1 MFFEVIIYAIVCAI
15 GIWGIKM
22 MVTFMYHFL
31 CFNFIRIVA
40 FLFTA
45 FFGFIVIFHGEIH
58 GSRQQ
63 KIIYIGL
70 FLFTLFEFARQY
82 YINNRAGIIN
92 FINFVLNILQTLIN
106 TVKFILKIGHKTG
119 RFLVDVKT
127 GVHSGKKQLER
138 EREDFENEKL
148 WFEEEK
154 RQQQAEWEKIYKEWE
169 KLIKERE
176 EFERRSGQQ
185 TYNEKKAEYKESS
198 KKEEKQEQGRYFSEF
213 ASFNLQD
220 FNKNDPYRVLGCQ
233 KGDSA
238 DTIKKAW
245 KKLQMKYHPDRVDK
259 SWSLAQM
266 EEGKTISQL
275 INWAK
280 EKLC

>member
-1 MFFEVIIYAIVCAI
+1 MFFEVIIYAIVCAV

-22 MVTFMYHFL
+22 MVAFMYHFL

-45 FFGFIVIFHGEIH
+45 FFGFIVIFYGEIH

-82 YINNRAGIIN
+82 YINNRAGIIS

-154 RQQQAEWEKIYKEWE
+154 RQQKAEWEKIYKEWE

-176 EFERRSGQQ
+176 EFERKSGRQ
-185 TYNEKKAEYKESS
+185 THNEKKAEYKESS

-213 ASFNLQD
+213 ASFDLQD
-220 FNKNDPYRVLGCQ
+220 FNKNDPYKVLGC
-233 KGDSA
+233 KRRDSA
-238 DTIKKAW
+238 DTIKKAYRMLLA
-245 KKLQMKYHPDRVDK
+245 KFHPDKFQGEGNLDK
-259 SWSLAQM
+259 LKEAEQIA
-266 EEGKTISQL
+266 KL
-275 INWAK
+275 VNWAK
-280 EKLC
+280 GEI